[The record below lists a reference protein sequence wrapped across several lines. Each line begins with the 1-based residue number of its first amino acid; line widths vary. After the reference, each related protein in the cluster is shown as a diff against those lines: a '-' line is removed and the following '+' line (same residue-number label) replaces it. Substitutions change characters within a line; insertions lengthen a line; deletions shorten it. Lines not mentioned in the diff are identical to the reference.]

1 MDWRTCYKRP
11 EMGVPFRLG
20 YHSSR
25 RRVQHGAQRANSNEQ
40 KRQEVKFMLLE
51 AIAII
56 GGVLIG
62 IAVLFGLAAV
72 LEKFNVI
79 IDLLEIVLGLQE
91 DEI

>member
-1 MDWRTCYKRP
+1 
-11 EMGVPFRLG
+11 
-20 YHSSR
+20 
-25 RRVQHGAQRANSNEQ
+25 
-40 KRQEVKFMLLE
+40 MLLE

-56 GGVLIG
+56 AGLLIG

-79 IDLLEIVLGLQE
+79 IDLLEIVLGLKE